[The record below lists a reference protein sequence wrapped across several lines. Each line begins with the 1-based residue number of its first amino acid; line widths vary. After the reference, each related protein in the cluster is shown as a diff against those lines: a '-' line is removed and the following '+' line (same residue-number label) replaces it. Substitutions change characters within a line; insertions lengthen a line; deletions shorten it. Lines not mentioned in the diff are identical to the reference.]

1 MITAQRT
8 QTDAPSETKRR
19 ATKMHLAP
27 ALGLFL
33 LAPLVGEFLLGNLSI
48 TSLSFLLLLAPLY
61 GGGALLIRESGRRWG
76 LGWPG
81 MIVLCFAYGLIEEA
95 FVTQSLF
102 NPNYVGL
109 RLLDYGYIPSLGIGA
124 WWTVYVLSI
133 HAIWSTAVPIA
144 LVESFTHS
152 ARRTPWLGKVGLAV
166 TALLF
171 VVACALLFFF
181 QLQDFFMATTAQF
194 LVSAVVVVILVAL
207 AIGLRRRPQEGD
219 GGRQAVPNPWVV
231 GVVAFGLGSA
241 FMVLAFIHDPIPA
254 WLNVAGLL
262 GLLLIG
268 AFLFWRWSHRL
279 AWSPRH
285 SVGIAGGLLM
295 TYAWYG
301 FIQPPSVAGATPQ
314 LDLIGNAIFAL
325 GALILLIAA
334 ARRVASEEPHGPP
347 TGA

>member
-1 MITAQRT
+1 MMTHEITMTNEQAQTNR
-8 QTDAPSETKRR
+8 QTVQR
-19 ATKMHLAP
+19 HLLP
-27 ALGLFL
+27 AVGLFL

-81 MIVLCFAYGLIEEA
+81 MIVLCFAYGLVEEA

-109 RLLDYGYIPSLGIGA
+109 RLLDYGYIPSLGISA
-124 WWTVYVLSI
+124 WWTAYVLSI

-144 LVESFTHS
+144 LVESFTPE

-171 VVACALLFFF
+171 VIACALLFFF
-181 QLQDFFMATTAQF
+181 QLQDFFMATSTQF

-207 AIGLRRRPQEGD
+207 AIGLRRLPHNGPPGAQS
-219 GGRQAVPNPWVV
+219 VPNPWVV

-254 WLNVAGLL
+254 WLNVTGLL

-285 SVGIAGGLLM
+285 SLGIAGGLLL

-314 LDLIGNAIFAL
+314 IDLIGNAVFAL
-325 GALILLIAA
+325 GALILLLAA
-334 ARRVASEEPHGPP
+334 VRRVASEAPHGPP

>member
-8 QTDAPSETKRR
+8 QMDASSETKHR
-19 ATKMHLAP
+19 ATKTHFVP

-109 RLLDYGYIPSLGIGA
+109 RLLDYGYIQSLGISA

-144 LVESFTHS
+144 LVESFTLE
-152 ARRTPWLGKVGLAV
+152 ARRTAWLGKVGLAV

-181 QLQDFFMATTAQF
+181 QLADFFMATSTQF
-194 LVSAVVVVILVAL
+194 VVSAVVVALLVAL
-207 AIGLRRRPQEGD
+207 AIGLRRRPQAGEGVT
-219 GGRQAVPNPWVV
+219 QSVPNPWVV

-241 FMVLAFIHDPIPA
+241 FMLLALTHEPLPA
-254 WLNVAGLL
+254 WLNVTGLL

-279 AWSPRH
+279 AWSPQH
-285 SVGIAGGLLM
+285 SLGIAGGLLL

-314 LDLIGNAIFAL
+314 IDLIGNAVFAL
-325 GALILLIAA
+325 GALILLIVAM
-334 ARRVASEEPHGPP
+334 RRVASEAPHGPP
-347 TGA
+347 AGG

>member
-1 MITAQRT
+1 M
-8 QTDAPSETKRR
+8 TKR
-19 ATKMHLAP
+19 HLLP

-109 RLLDYGYIPSLGIGA
+109 RLLDYGYLPSLGISA

-133 HAIWSTAVPIA
+133 HALWSTAVPIA
-144 LVESFTHS
+144 LVESFTPS

-166 TALLF
+166 TAVLF
-171 VVACALLFFF
+171 VIACVLLFFF
-181 QLQDFFMATTAQF
+181 QLADFFMATSTQF
-194 LVSAVVVVILVAL
+194 IVSALIVALLGAL
-207 AIGLRRRPQEGD
+207 AIGLRRLAKAT
-219 GGRQAVPNPWVV
+219 GGTQPVPNPWVV
-231 GVVAFGLGSA
+231 GAVAFGLGSA
-241 FMVLAFIHDPIPA
+241 FMLLALAQMIPA
-254 WLNVAGLL
+254 WLNVTGLL
-262 GLLLIG
+262 GLLAIG
-268 AFLFWRWSHRL
+268 ARLFWRWSHQIT
-279 AWSPRH
+279 WSPRH
-285 SVGIAGGLLM
+285 SLGIAGSLLL

-301 FIQPPSVAGATPQ
+301 FIQPPSVAGASPQ
-314 LDLIGNAIFAL
+314 IDLIGNGIFAL
-325 GALILLIAA
+325 GALILLIVAV
-334 ARRVASEEPHGPP
+334 RRVAKEEH
-347 TGA
+347 TVTAY